1 MKKQKKKKNQATR
14 NREQKK
20 AGRKVSQKLKR
31 KDRRSVEEILWSDL
45 SFLKSYPT
53 EKSSILLDSIFK
65 SDVRGWV
72 ECWAEPKNATE
83 AQKLFDEQIVYD
95 LLRSQIESCIGDW
108 SKDTQGFSIDS
119 VPPKFRFSDST
130 LEIYLQNIEDEMGEE
145 WNEEV
150 KEESLKLAHE
160 NKGEW
165 FLNVHDSTLHE
176 LSLKLA
182 DFIASELRI
191 EAMRYENGLM

>member
-108 SKDTQGFSIDS
+108 SKDTQGIF
-119 VPPKFRFSDST
+119 
-130 LEIYLQNIEDEMGEE
+130 
-145 WNEEV
+145 
-150 KEESLKLAHE
+150 H
-160 NKGEW
+160 
-165 FLNVHDSTLHE
+165 
-176 LSLKLA
+176 
-182 DFIASELRI
+182 
-191 EAMRYENGLM
+191 